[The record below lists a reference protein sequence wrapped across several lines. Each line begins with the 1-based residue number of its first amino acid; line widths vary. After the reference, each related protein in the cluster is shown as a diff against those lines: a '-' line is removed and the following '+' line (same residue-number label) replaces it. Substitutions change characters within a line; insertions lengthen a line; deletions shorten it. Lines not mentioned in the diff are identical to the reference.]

1 LNAVGHLQNIL
12 GHHGQI
18 CFSDGCLSAQGI
30 FGVDVFYQAGVFRY
44 IYLANMLSGL
54 RVDLE
59 VKPTAA
65 IRLLG

>member
-1 LNAVGHLQNIL
+1 
-12 GHHGQI
+12 
-18 CFSDGCLSAQGI
+18 
-30 FGVDVFYQAGVFRY
+30 
-44 IYLANMLSGL
+44 LANMLSGL